1 MAKVAT
7 LNNSGGVTVATGATL
22 NLTGQP
28 GGITDVVAGSGFGI
42 AGSFTAGANS
52 AFANLTSIEGS
63 VTLSGQND
71 TIAPNGGTLTL
82 AGSGSLYAESGS
94 TVTINGAVNN
104 SGQLYTG
111 YYGPGGNTLN
121 ITGA

>member
-1 MAKVAT
+1 MAT

-52 AFANLTSIEGS
+52 AFANLTSIEGR
-63 VTLSGQND
+63 
-71 TIAPNGGTLTL
+71 
-82 AGSGSLYAESGS
+82 
-94 TVTINGAVNN
+94 
-104 SGQLYTG
+104 
-111 YYGPGGNTLN
+111 
-121 ITGA
+121 